1 MNYSSKINDG
11 NMFEKG
17 NSTTAIAYILY
28 IKEIYFKVYT
38 SNINSNY
45 EKQNILLMVP
55 KNKKGWH
62 YLAVKK
68 LSKLLKTKINKE

>member
-1 MNYSSKINDG
+1 
-11 NMFEKG
+11 MFEKG

-55 KNKKGWH
+55 KNKKG
-62 YLAVKK
+62 
-68 LSKLLKTKINKE
+68 

>member
-11 NMFEKG
+11 NMFEKC

-28 IKEIYFKVYT
+28 IKVKNFKVYT

-55 KNKKGWH
+55 KNKKG
-62 YLAVKK
+62 
-68 LSKLLKTKINKE
+68 

>member
-17 NSTTAIAYILY
+17 NSTTTIAYILY

-55 KNKKGWH
+55 KNKKG
-62 YLAVKK
+62 
-68 LSKLLKTKINKE
+68 